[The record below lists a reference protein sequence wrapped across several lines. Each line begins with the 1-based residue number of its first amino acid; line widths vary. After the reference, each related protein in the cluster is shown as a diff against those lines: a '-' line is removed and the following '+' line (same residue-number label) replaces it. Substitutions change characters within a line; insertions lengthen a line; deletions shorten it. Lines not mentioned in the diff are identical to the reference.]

1 MINKL
6 LFTALLGVC
15 LSSYS
20 VLAQTENSSNKHVV
34 GVVLQTMDDA
44 LVFADF
50 SDELPAVI
58 NYFTAHSEQEILD
71 FYQGLYGEPNSSE
84 IKRGRLTLHF
94 SFQQHAYRVVIS
106 QQNKKRQ
113 VDVLV
118 Q

>member
-6 LFTALLGVC
+6 FFSVLLGIS
-15 LSSYS
+15 LSTYS
-20 VLAQTENSSNKHVV
+20 VSSPAENSSDKNVKEIVI
-34 GVVLQTMDDA
+34 QTMDDA
-44 LVFADF
+44 VIFADF

-58 NYFTAHSEQEILD
+58 NYFTSYSEQEILD
-71 FYQGLYGEPNSSE
+71 FYQALYGEPNNSE

-94 SFQQHAYRVVIS
+94 SFQQRAYRVIIS